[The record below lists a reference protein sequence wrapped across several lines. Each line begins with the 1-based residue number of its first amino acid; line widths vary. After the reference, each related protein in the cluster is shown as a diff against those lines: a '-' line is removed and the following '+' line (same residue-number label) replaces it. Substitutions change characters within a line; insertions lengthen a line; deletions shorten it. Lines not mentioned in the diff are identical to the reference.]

1 MDGPANFS
9 PDGSLSVLVADLQ
22 QCIWIIVVM
31 MLIAAAASFVW
42 IVLMRFFAA
51 PIIWTIVIG
60 INALFIGATAYVAMQ
75 HQEFKENPVDNAG
88 FLEKPKTWLTF
99 LIICGIIAGIV
110 LCITLFMIKRIR
122 LATNMIGEAT
132 KAVGKVPTSMLFPAF
147 LSVLFLLV
155 FIWSGLVSAAIQ
167 SSAVPVFT
175 VHVTDGAEHSYTDDN
190 GVVKK
195 VTDGESCDIDEWNSK
210 DHALFA
216 ESGVRC
222 QFDDLTADYP
232 GVGDNLI
239 LVQLI
244 HCFGFY
250 WAFNLVVAIGQ
261 FVLAGTFSQWYW
273 TQRDDYKHLS
283 KKPVLTAM
291 GMIMKN
297 FGTLLFGSAIIAII
311 NTLRAVL
318 EYIERKTKKS
328 SNKVLK
334 AIFCCLKC
342 CLWCMEKCM
351 KFINKNA
358 YIVCGIYGYNFC
370 KSACTAFSL
379 IMSNIMRFAAISAVT
394 NMVIKLGVL
403 VVTLGT
409 TVLTFIIF
417 DPSHAKGQKA
427 LRDFGVEDPEA
438 MDNLVVV
445 YVVVFLASYAIAKAF
460 FLVYEMA
467 VNTIFVCFLED
478 EKKNDGSET
487 RPYFMSKSLRKLI
500 S

>member
-1 MDGPANFS
+1 
-9 PDGSLSVLVADLQ
+9 
-22 QCIWIIVVM
+22 
-31 MLIAAAASFVW
+31 
-42 IVLMRFFAA
+42 
-51 PIIWTIVIG
+51 
-60 INALFIGATAYVAMQ
+60 
-75 HQEFKENPVDNAG
+75 
-88 FLEKPKTWLTF
+88 
-99 LIICGIIAGIV
+99 
-110 LCITLFMIKRIR
+110 
-122 LATNMIGEAT
+122 
-132 KAVGKVPTSMLFPAF
+132 
-147 LSVLFLLV
+147 
-155 FIWSGLVSAAIQ
+155 
-167 SSAVPVFT
+167 
-175 VHVTDGAEHSYTDDN
+175 
-190 GVVKK
+190 
-195 VTDGESCDIDEWNSK
+195 
-210 DHALFA
+210 
-216 ESGVRC
+216 
-222 QFDDLTADYP
+222 
-232 GVGDNLI
+232 
-239 LVQLI
+239 
-244 HCFGFY
+244 
-250 WAFNLVVAIGQ
+250 
-261 FVLAGTFSQWYW
+261 
-273 TQRDDYKHLS
+273 
-283 KKPVLTAM
+283 
-291 GMIMKN
+291 
-297 FGTLLFGSAIIAII
+297 
-311 NTLRAVL
+311 
-318 EYIERKTKKS
+318 
-328 SNKVLK
+328 
-334 AIFCCLKC
+334 
-342 CLWCMEKCM
+342 MEKCM